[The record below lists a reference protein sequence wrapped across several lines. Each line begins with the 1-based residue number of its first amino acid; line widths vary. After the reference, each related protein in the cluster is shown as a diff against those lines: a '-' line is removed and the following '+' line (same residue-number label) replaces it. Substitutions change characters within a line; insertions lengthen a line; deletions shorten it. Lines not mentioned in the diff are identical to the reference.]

1 MSWRDAPGLVR
12 RDGAA
17 EATPLAD
24 ARWERLMTWLQQ
36 WSTKWGGGIFGGVVR
51 MGLQQARR
59 RAQEDP
65 EGSRNQV
72 IEAVRLVV
80 TALEIEP
87 QEVYAPD
94 EPSATPPSP

>member
-1 MSWRDAPGLVR
+1 VSWRDAPGLVR

-17 EATPLAD
+17 EPAPLSD
-24 ARWERLMTWLQQ
+24 PRWDRLMTWLHQ
-36 WSTKWGGGIFGGVVR
+36 WSNKWGGGIFGGVIR
-51 MGLQQARR
+51 MGLQQASR
-59 RAQEDP
+59 RAREDP

-87 QEVYAPD
+87 EEVFAPPN
-94 EPSATPPSP
+94 EPPSAAP